1 MDATPEH
8 DRHIAGLLFI
18 HDKLSKLCVVY
29 WPMAAASRVIVAYAS
44 LDEAEKALNLIG
56 ALPENQKALA
66 RQVAPGWEAQAL
78 AGYPD
83 KDPGCNPAGLIRLSR
98 VNPVY
103 IVLLPCLWSFFGP
116 AQKPAVDNESIEAL
130 IKEQIES
137 QPEHWL
143 AAAPT
148 TCGNAMALLAH
159 AKVFDLQ
166 RRTQA
171 QSQSSQALEQYR
183 EQRLGA
189 ARRDDSRAAGLCP
202 GTGCWHQPV

>member
-1 MDATPEH
+1 
-8 DRHIAGLLFI
+8 
-18 HDKLSKLCVVY
+18 
-29 WPMAAASRVIVAYAS
+29 MAPH
-44 LDEAEKALNLIG
+44 K
-56 ALPENQKALA
+56 
-66 RQVAPGWEAQAL
+66 
-78 AGYPD
+78 
-83 KDPGCNPAGLIRLSR
+83 
-98 VNPVY
+98 
-103 IVLLPCLWSFFGP
+103 
-116 AQKPAVDNESIEAL
+116 KPAVDNESIEAL

-183 EQRLGA
+183 EQRLGSSTT
-189 ARRDDSRAAGLCP
+189 RRFAGCWALSRYWVLASACMKCCLQRGAIITAGLP
-202 GTGCWHQPV
+202 MMLWMWRS